1 MKNTGIWFVR
11 IAFVLLIAGLL
22 FGHLA
27 SESYNQTTATNGV
40 MGFLSLRPL
49 HVSCAYLGIISA
61 GIGFISIVLQSKKST
76 DFGRK
81 LQNIQL
87 ALWVLALT
95 GIFHSYFT
103 GNFGGREYWEFD
115 PIWAIPLF
123 LSFIVFLIYF
133 LHQVELKEKWPVY
146 QWMWLTGIIFFI
158 FTFVENYLWVIPYFR
173 AQFITDMTIQW
184 KVNGS
189 LVGAVNQ
196 MIYGVAFYLMEKIS
210 GNNKTSFQKL
220 SYAFYF
226 LGLLN
231 LMFNWGHHIYL
242 LPTEKYIHYIAYG
255 VSMTEWIILLRIFY
269 KWSGQIKENKQHY
282 FFFPYR
288 FLMAADYWVIIN
300 LAMGILMSIPAINL
314 YTHGTHITVGHAM
327 GTTIG
332 INIMIILASAF
343 YFFKP
348 SFINGKALKFNS
360 ALFWIVQGTLLLFL
374 VSLMGMGVHRAIWQ
388 AGLSTDSFSQMMDGS
403 KTWSLSFI
411 IVGLLLVLS
420 MGYFFVY
427 LLIRTWQKNRCPVS
441 QN

>member
-1 MKNTGIWFVR
+1 MKNTGLWFIR

-27 SESYNQTTATNGV
+27 SESYNQATATNGIL
-40 MGFLSLRPL
+40 GFLSLRPL

-61 GIGFISIVLQSKKST
+61 GIGFISIVLQKIKT
-76 DFGRK
+76 TK
-81 LQNIQL
+81 LGQTLQYIQL

-95 GIFHSYFT
+95 GIFYSYFT

-115 PIWAIPLF
+115 PVWAVPLF
-123 LSFIVFLIYF
+123 LSFIIFLIYF
-133 LHQVELKEKWPVY
+133 LYQVERKEKWPVY

-158 FTFVENYLWVIPYFR
+158 FTFVENYLWVFPYFR
-173 AQFITDMTIQW
+173 SQFITDMTIQW

-210 GNNKTSFQKL
+210 GNNKSSFQKL

-226 LGLLN
+226 LGLFN

-242 LPTEKYIHYIAYG
+242 LPTEKYIHYIAYA

-300 LAMGILMSIPAINL
+300 LTMGIFMSIPAFNL
-314 YTHGTHITVGHAM
+314 YLHGTHIIVAHAM

-332 INIMIILASAF
+332 INVMIILAAGF
-343 YFFKP
+343 YFLKP
-348 SFINGKALKFNS
+348 SFIRSAALKFNS
-360 ALFWIVQGTLLLFL
+360 ILFWIVQGTLFLFL
-374 VSLMGMGVHRAIWQ
+374 SVLIGMGVHRGIWQ
-388 AGLSTDSFSQMMDGS
+388 AGLSTDSFSEMMDCS
-403 KTWSLSFI
+403 LPWFLSFI
-411 IVGLLLVLS
+411 AIGLVLMLS

-427 LLIRTWQKNRCPVS
+427 LLIKTWQKNRCPAG
-441 QN
+441 

>member
-1 MKNTGIWFVR
+1 MKNAGIWFVR
-11 IAFVLLIAGLL
+11 IALILLIAGLL

-27 SESYNQTTATNGV
+27 SESYNQTTATDGV

-76 DFGRK
+76 DFGQK
-81 LQNIQL
+81 LQNLQL

-95 GIFHSYFT
+95 GIFYSYFT

-146 QWMWLTGIIFFI
+146 QWMWLTGIVFFI
-158 FTFVENYLWVIPYFR
+158 FTFVENYLWIIPYFR

-226 LGLLN
+226 LGLFN

-288 FLMAADYWVIIN
+288 FLMAADYWVIVN

-332 INIMIILASAF
+332 INVMIILAAAF
-343 YFFKP
+343 YFLKP
-348 SFINGKALKFNS
+348 SFNNVKALKFN
-360 ALFWIVQGTLLLFL
+360 ATLFWIVQGT
-374 VSLMGMGVHRAIWQ
+374 
-388 AGLSTDSFSQMMDGS
+388 
-403 KTWSLSFI
+403 
-411 IVGLLLVLS
+411 
-420 MGYFFVY
+420 
-427 LLIRTWQKNRCPVS
+427 
-441 QN
+441 